1 MTKRSPSDRRASGS
15 NSQSNKQ
22 TGNIVLFGEILADM
36 FPERAVL
43 GGAPFNVARHLK
55 AFGQNPVLIS
65 SLGNDALSAEV
76 MAAMTSNGMETLGVQ
91 CNPHYPTGRVTV
103 HMRGNEHRFEILPH
117 QAYDYIN
124 PSEARSAVLSVN
136 PELVYFGTLA
146 QRNEIS
152 RQALETSLRATGAS
166 KFLDINLRAP
176 WYDENILRQSL
187 QFADVV
193 KLNGDELHELGEMF
207 KLPGSDLQAQVV
219 ELMSRFNLERVMVT
233 CGEGGAWH
241 VDRNGNKVEVSVK
254 SSIKKLVDTVGAGD
268 GFAAVSILGVLLCW
282 PVENTLERANSFAAA
297 LCEIRGAVP
306 DETDFYKP
314 FIKEWR
320 V

>member
-1 MTKRSPSDRRASGS
+1 MTKRSHSDRHASRS
-15 NSQSNKQ
+15 NSQSNEQ
-22 TGNIVLFGEILADM
+22 TGNIALFGEILADM
-36 FPERAVL
+36 FPERVVL

-65 SLGNDALSAEV
+65 SLGNDALSDEV
-76 MAAMTSNGMETLGVQ
+76 MAAMTSHGMETLGVQ

-103 HMRGNEHRFEILPH
+103 LMKGNEHRFEILPF

-124 PSEARSAVLSVN
+124 PSEARSAILSAN
-136 PELVYFGTLA
+136 PELIYFGTLA

-152 RQALETSLRATGAS
+152 RQALEALLHATEAS

-187 QFADVV
+187 QFADIV
-193 KLNGDELHELGEMF
+193 KLNGDELLELGEIF
-207 KLPGSDLQAQVV
+207 RLSGSDLQAQAV
-219 ELMSRFNLERVMVT
+219 ELLNRFNLDRVLVT
-233 CGEGGAWH
+233 CGEKGAWNI
-241 VDRNGNKVEVSVK
+241 DRNGNKVMVAVK

-268 GFAAVSILGVLLCW
+268 GFAAVSILGVLRRW
-282 PVENTLERANSFAAA
+282 PVEKTLERANTFAAA

-306 DETDFYKP
+306 DEADFYKP